1 MSNEEIL
8 REAVSAFNGEDR
20 SAIDRLLAPDVQMI
34 NALSDIRGRPYEGL
48 DGAYQW
54 VDDLEAT
61 FESVD
66 ISVDEVEDVR
76 GDRVLGL
83 GRAKVTGRSSGLD
96 YDREVGFVMDLREGR
111 ICRIW
116 IFFDHAEARR
126 HSREGLSPESGV

>member
-1 MSNEEIL
+1 MTNEEIL
-8 REAVSAFNGEDR
+8 REAVSALNRQDR
-20 SAIDRLLAPDVQMI
+20 GAIDRLLAADVQMV
-34 NALSDIRGRPYEGL
+34 NALSDIRGRPYEGH

-61 FESVD
+61 FESID
-66 ISVDEVEDVR
+66 ISVDEVETVR

-83 GRAKVTGRSSGLD
+83 GRAKVTGRGSGID

-116 IFFDHAEARR
+116 VFFDHAEARR
-126 HSREGLSPESGV
+126 HSSEGL

>member
-1 MSNEEIL
+1 MTNEEIL
-8 REAVSAFNGEDR
+8 REAVSAFNRQDR
-20 SAIDRLLAPDVQMI
+20 GAIDRLLAADVEMV
-34 NALSDIRGRPYEGL
+34 NALSDIRGRPYEGH

-61 FESVD
+61 FESID
-66 ISVDEVEDVR
+66 ISVDEVESVR

-83 GRAKVTGRSSGLD
+83 GRAKVTGRGSGTE

-116 IFFDHAEARR
+116 VFFDHEEARR
-126 HSREGLSPESGV
+126 SAPGLG